1 MLGPAW
7 ESEAQEVPAGE
18 LEASSMEDVDPEVAE
33 GCEVVEEI
41 DVIAGSGDEAAGER
55 RPGKRSWRYYRKRL
69 QKAKKALPPREVD
82 GDFRFFLRCL
92 EAAAAAQLLS
102 RS

>member
-1 MLGPAW
+1 MQLQNLPPVVGGPDADW
-7 ESEAQEVPAGE
+7 
-18 LEASSMEDVDPEVAE
+18 DPEEECEEHLVE
-33 GCEVVEEI
+33 DGEVVEEI
-41 DVIAGSGDEAAGER
+41 EVVSGSGDEAAGER